1 MLDLRPVLYALG
13 ALVCMLAGGM
23 LVPVLFDVI
32 ANNHDW
38 EIFILSGFLT
48 VTVGGM
54 FMLANRGTGDAL
66 NLRQAFLLTFLAW
79 AVLPAFGALPLAF
92 SELNLSYTD
101 AYFEAMSGITTT
113 GSTVITDLDS
123 APPGI
128 LIWRALLQWL
138 GGIGIVVMAVAVLP
152 MLQVGGMQVFKAE
165 SFDTVEKIL
174 PRAGQ
179 ISAMISGAY
188 VAFTALCM
196 FAYLLAG
203 MSAFD
208 ALAHAMSTIAT
219 GGFST
224 KSASIG
230 GFESFSI
237 DMITVFFMLVGS
249 IPFILYLQVIRG
261 KPLALWQDEQ
271 VRGFLTLVAFLCG
284 AVVTWLIIWKG
295 FSLLEAFQYGTFNII
310 SVLTGTGYASANY
323 SEWGSFSATL
333 FFMVMFIGGCAG
345 STSCGIKIFRFQ
357 VLFKSMKSWI
367 DHILQPNG
375 IFVARYNG
383 RPITRDIRNS
393 VMNFMA
399 LFLASFLVLSLAI
412 SATGADWITSFSSA
426 GTALANVGPG
436 LGDDVGPAGSFA
448 GLTDTAKWLMSIGML
463 VGRLELFSV
472 LVLLSPRFWRA

>member
-13 ALVCMLAGGM
+13 TLVCMLAGGM
-23 LVPVLFDVI
+23 VVPVLFD
-32 ANNHDW
+32 ALAGNHDW
-38 EIFILSGFLT
+38 EVFVLSGFLT
-48 VTVGGM
+48 ITVGGM

-79 AVLPAFGALPLAF
+79 AVLPGFAALPLAF

-113 GSTVITDLDS
+113 GSTVITNLDS
-123 APPGI
+123 AAPGI
-128 LIWRALLQWL
+128 LIWRALLQWF

-188 VAFTALCM
+188 VALTALCM

-203 MSAFD
+203 MGAFD
-208 ALAHAMSTIAT
+208 ALAHAMTTIST

-224 KSASIG
+224 KSASIAEFG
-230 GFESFSI
+230 HFGI
-237 DMITVFFMLVGS
+237 DMITVVFMLIGS
-249 IPFILYLQVIRG
+249 LPFILYLQVIRG
-261 KPLALWQDEQ
+261 RPMALWQDEQ
-271 VRGFLTLVAFLCG
+271 VRGFLKLVFFLCV
-284 AVVTWLIIWKG
+284 AVVSWLIIWKG
-295 FSLLEAFQYGTFNII
+295 FSFQEAFQFGTFNII
-310 SVLTGTGYASANY
+310 SILTGTGYASADY
-323 SEWGSFSATL
+323 SQWGSFSATL

-357 VLFKSMKSWI
+357 VLLKSMKSWI
-367 DHILQPNG
+367 DQILQPNG
-375 IFVARYNG
+375 VFIARYNG
-383 RPITRDIRNS
+383 RPIPLDVRNS
-393 VMNFMA
+393 VMSFMM
-399 LFLASFLVLSLAI
+399 LFLAAFLVLTLAI
-412 SATGADWITSFSSA
+412 ASTGTDWITALSSA

-436 LGDDVGPAGSFA
+436 LGNDVGPAGSFN
-448 GLTDTAKWLMSIGML
+448 GLSDTAKWLMSIGML